1 MPTYDYKC
9 TNCGYKFELF
19 QKMTDEKIKEC
30 PKCKGLVE
38 RLIGTGAGAIF
49 KGTGFYQTDYK
60 NKNVSNTKKEET
72 KPEKKESSDTSITKS
87 DSKSEKTEKKKD

>member
-19 QKMTDEKIKEC
+19 QRMMDEPIKEC
-30 PKCKGLVE
+30 PKCKGLVT
-38 RLIGTGAGAIF
+38 RLIGAGAGTIF

-60 NKNVSNTKKEET
+60 NKPGSNSKKEET
-72 KPEKKESSDTSITKS
+72 KTDKKESTDTSKNKS
-87 DSKSEKTEKKKD
+87 NNKSEKTEKKKE